1 MVETTNQLYLWWN
14 VPCFSHV
21 FPWFS
26 QQTQPPH
33 GAKLGDS
40 QGRHPPGAWS
50 SLPRAAAN
58 CSSMLRCIA
67 SQSWRAKGAR
77 SRRWTKKQW
86 VLYSI
91 HVLLMNIIMNII
103 MHIIIIVIIINDIYI
118 IVFMLMIIPCKT
130 YVQQKHWFIVIYIY
144 IYIIYI
150 YMKKLVLYGLYVLF
164 IHFHQWFYGPV
175 KQIYIYI
182 IYIPWNSDL

>member
-144 IYIIYI
+144 IYISWRN
-150 YMKKLVLYGLYVLF
+150 
-164 IHFHQWFYGPV
+164 WFYMVYMFCLYTFTNGFMDQWS
-175 KQIYIYI
+175 KYIYI
-182 IYIPWNSDL
+182 LYIYIPWNSDL